1 MEGLRA
7 WAERQIRR
15 QETTLD
21 PAETPEDL
29 LFAWI
34 ASRRRRR
41 GGGGRPPEAAIG
53 SRGARSNGMENDGGT
68 RRPRKLSTATA
79 GVLAGVLTVLV
90 ILALPVPGREKGE
103 IAAIVSLASGGLAI
117 SLSMRVI
124 ETAKR
129 DRRNKGGGIS

>member
-1 MEGLRA
+1 MGRLEGLRA

-34 ASRRRRR
+34 ASRQRRR

-53 SRGARSNGMENDGGT
+53 TGGARFNGTEGDDGISCRT
-68 RRPRKLSTATA
+68 WASALAL
-79 GVLAGVLTVLV
+79 GVLVDLV
-90 ILALPVPGREKGE
+90 ILALPVPWKDKDE
-103 IAAIVSLASGGLAI
+103 IAAIVTIVSGGAAIILAVYI
-117 SLSMRVI
+117 K
-124 ETAKR
+124 EAAKR
-129 DRRNKGGGIS
+129 DRRNKGGGIR